1 MIKKLFFFFVFS
13 FFHHFHRSIESNQ
26 IMSIRFVEIHFRVVV
41 DAIRTADAGDLV
53 GAVEQRRH
61 WHLIEVH
68 EIIIGIKIIGLIVEI
83 EGVVPD
89 GERLG
94 ER

>member
-1 MIKKLFFFFVFS
+1 MIEKFFFFFVFS
-13 FFHHFHRSIESNQ
+13 FLHRLHRSIESDQ
-26 IMSIRFVEIHFRVVV
+26 IMSIRFVEIHFRAVV

-68 EIIIGIKIIGLIVEI
+68 EIIIGIKIIGLIFEK